1 MKKLYHG
8 GLQPVESPQIIISDV
23 GRDFGFAFYTT
34 DIREQ
39 AERWALRRM
48 FTAKRNG
55 DLSAKAVISVYQFD
69 EENARQYLQ
78 FSDFPTVSMDW
89 LDLVVACR
97 SDLNFTHGFDIV
109 TGKIANDN
117 VGETI
122 AYVLSGVMRK
132 EDALERLRFQ
142 KINNQL
148 AFCTEK
154 ALSFL
159 TFDSSYT
166 VEKPNQ

>member
-1 MKKLYHG
+1 MKLYHG
-8 GLQPVESPQIIISDV
+8 GLQAVESPRIIKSEL

-39 AERWALRRM
+39 AERWALRRKR
-48 FTAKRNG
+48 TALHNG
-55 DLSAKAVISVYQFD
+55 DLSAHAVISVFRFD
-69 EENARQYLQ
+69 ESPARAKLR
-78 FSDFPTVSMDW
+78 FRDFPEVSLEW

-97 SDLNFTHGFDIV
+97 SDLDFKHDFDIV

-122 AYVLSGVMRK
+122 AYVLAGVMRK
-132 EDALERLRFQ
+132 EDALERLKFQ

-148 AFCTEK
+148 AFCTES
-154 ALSFL
+154 ALSYL
-159 TFDSSYT
+159 TFESSYV
-166 VEKPNQ
+166 VEKEHS

>member
-1 MKKLYHG
+1 MKLYHG
-8 GLQPVESPQIIISDV
+8 GLQAVESPRIIKNEG

-39 AERWALRRM
+39 AERWVLRRRRA
-48 FTAKRNG
+48 TIRNG
-55 DLSAKAVISVYQFD
+55 IPFARAVVSVFRF
-69 EENARQYLQ
+69 EEELARRQLR
-78 FSDFPTVSMDW
+78 FRDFPVVSMEW
-89 LDLVVACR
+89 LDMVVACR
-97 SDLNFTHGFDIV
+97 SNLDHAHSFDVV

-122 AYVLSGVMRK
+122 AYVVAGVMRK

-142 KINNQL
+142 KINNQF

-159 TFDSSYT
+159 TFETSYS
-166 VEKPNQ
+166 VEEPPR

>member
-1 MKKLYHG
+1 MKLYHG
-8 GLQPVESPQIIISDV
+8 GLQAVESPRIIRSEL

-39 AERWALRRM
+39 AERWALRRKR
-48 FTAKRNG
+48 TAIHNG
-55 DLSAKAVISVYQFD
+55 DLSARAVVSVFRFD
-69 EENARQYLQ
+69 ESLARARLR
-78 FSDFPTVSMDW
+78 FRDFPEVSMDW

-97 SDLNFTHGFDIV
+97 SNVGFKHDFDIV

-122 AYVLSGVMRK
+122 AYVLAGVMRK
-132 EDALERLRFQ
+132 EDALERLKFQ
-142 KINNQL
+142 KINRQL

-154 ALSFL
+154 ALPFL
-159 TFDSSYT
+159 VFESACD
-166 VEKPNQ
+166 VEGKQS

>member
-1 MKKLYHG
+1 MNLYHG
-8 GLQPVESPQIIISDV
+8 GLQTVESPRIIRSEV

-34 DIREQ
+34 NIREQ

-48 FTAKRNG
+48 QTARRNG
-55 DLSAKAVISVYQFD
+55 DLLAEAVISVFRFD
-69 EENARQYLQ
+69 EENARRHLLFRD
-78 FSDFPTVSMDW
+78 FSEVTMEW

-97 SDLNFTHGFDIV
+97 SEPNFTHGFDIV

-122 AYVLSGVMRK
+122 AYVLAGVMRK

-154 ALSFL
+154 SLSFL
-159 TFDSSYT
+159 EFESSYT
-166 VEKPNQ
+166 VKEPNR

>member
-1 MKKLYHG
+1 MNLYHG
-8 GLQPVESPQIIISDV
+8 GLQTVESPRIIRSEV

-48 FTAKRNG
+48 QTARRNG
-55 DLSAKAVISVYQFD
+55 NSLAEAVISVFRFD
-69 EENARQYLQ
+69 EENARRHLLFRD
-78 FSDFPTVSMDW
+78 FSEVTMDW

-97 SDLNFTHGFDIV
+97 SEPNFTHGFDIV

-122 AYVLSGVMRK
+122 AYVLAGVMRK

-154 ALSFL
+154 SLSFL
-159 TFDSSYT
+159 EFGSSYT
-166 VEKPNQ
+166 VKEPNR

>member
-1 MKKLYHG
+1 MNLYHG
-8 GLQPVESPQIIISDV
+8 GLQTVESPRIIRSEV

-48 FTAKRNG
+48 QTARRNG
-55 DLSAKAVISVYQFD
+55 NSLAEAVISVFRFD
-69 EENARQYLQ
+69 EENARRHLLFRD
-78 FSDFPTVSMDW
+78 FSEVTMDW

-97 SDLNFTHGFDIV
+97 AEPNFTHGFDIV

-122 AYVLSGVMRK
+122 AYVLAGVMRK

-148 AFCTEK
+148 AFCTEN

-159 TFDSSYT
+159 EFESSYT
-166 VEKPNQ
+166 VKEPNR

>member
-1 MKKLYHG
+1 MNLYHG
-8 GLQPVESPQIIISDV
+8 GLQTVESPRIIRSEV

-48 FTAKRNG
+48 QTARRNG
-55 DLSAKAVISVYQFD
+55 NSLAEAVISVFRFD
-69 EENARQYLQ
+69 EENARRHLLFRD
-78 FSDFPTVSMDW
+78 FSEVTMEW

-97 SDLNFTHGFDIV
+97 SEPNFTHGFDIV

-122 AYVLSGVMRK
+122 AYVLAGVMRK

-159 TFDSSYT
+159 EFESSYT
-166 VEKPNQ
+166 VKEPNR

>member
-1 MKKLYHG
+1 MKLYHG
-8 GLQPVESPQIIISDV
+8 GLQPVESPRIIKREV

-48 FTAKRNG
+48 QTARRNG
-55 DLSAKAVISVYQFD
+55 DQSANAVISIYQFD
-69 EENARQYLQ
+69 EENARRHLL
-78 FSDFPTVSMDW
+78 FRDFPVVSMDW
-89 LDLVVACR
+89 LELVVACR
-97 SDLNFTHGFDIV
+97 SDLNFAHGFDIV

-122 AYVLSGVMRK
+122 AYVLDGVMRK

-166 VEKPNQ
+166 VKEPNR

>member
-1 MKKLYHG
+1 MKLYHG
-8 GLQPVESPQIIISDV
+8 GLQPVESPRIIRSEV

-48 FTAKRNG
+48 QTAKRNG
-55 DLSAKAVISVYQFD
+55 DLSAKAVISVYRFD
-69 EENARQYLQ
+69 EKNARRHVLFRD
-78 FSDFPTVSMDW
+78 FSVVSMDW
-89 LDLVVACR
+89 LELVVSCR
-97 SDLNFTHGFDIV
+97 SDLGYKHGFDIV

-122 AYVLSGVMRK
+122 AFVLAGVMRK

-142 KINNQL
+142 KINNQF

-154 ALSFL
+154 ALSCL

-166 VEKPNQ
+166 VEETNP

>member
-1 MKKLYHG
+1 VNLYHG
-8 GLQPVESPQIIISDV
+8 GIQTVESPRIIRNEI

-39 AERWALRRM
+39 AERWAWRRCR
-48 FTAKRNG
+48 AARRNG
-55 DLSAKAVISVYQFD
+55 LLSAHAVVSVFQFD
-69 EENARQYLQ
+69 DLLARQHLRFRD
-78 FSDFPTVSMDW
+78 FSCVSMDW
-89 LDLVVACR
+89 LDMVVACR
-97 SDLNFTHGFDIV
+97 SNPNHVHGFDLV

-122 AYVLSGVMRK
+122 AYVVAGVMRK

-142 KINNQL
+142 QINNQF

-154 ALSFL
+154 ALSYL
-159 TFDSSYT
+159 TFETSCT
-166 VEKPNQ
+166 VEKQP